1 MSESDLSARKKK
13 LFTFF
18 ETVGFGPL
26 MADKILRK
34 KISSRKGPFGH
45 FFEILFFDFS
55 GQNGYQTTPFGP
67 LMTALFLQIAV
78 SAPSRRFVST
88 RGQIIRALFCS

>member
-26 MADKILRK
+26 MADKILK
-34 KISSRKGPFGH
+34 KISGREGPFGH
-45 FFEILFFDFS
+45 FFGILFFDFS
-55 GQNGYQTTPFGP
+55 GQMGIKR
-67 LMTALFLQIAV
+67 LHLDH
-78 SAPSRRFVST
+78 
-88 RGQIIRALFCS
+88 